1 MTDKELTKFSKLELL
16 ELLLVESRENERLRA
31 ELEQLKQEN
40 TIKKSVQQL
49 NETVENL
56 GKTSEKFDD
65 ALKQIS
71 LVLSS
76 LNNQKNETSDEFEMC
91 IQTETVNEVIVEDKT

>member
-1 MTDKELTKFSKLELL
+1 MTDKELMKFSKLELL

-40 TIKKSVQQL
+40 TIKMSVQQL

>member
-1 MTDKELTKFSKLELL
+1 MTDKELMKFSKLELL

-40 TIKKSVQQL
+40 TIKMSVQQL
-49 NETVENL
+49 NETAENL

>member
-1 MTDKELTKFSKLELL
+1 MTDKELMKFSKLELL

-40 TIKKSVQQL
+40 TIKTSVQQL
-49 NETVENL
+49 NETAENL

>member
-1 MTDKELTKFSKLELL
+1 MTDKELMKFSKLELL

-49 NETVENL
+49 NETAENL